1 MKKRIRLHQI
11 SAGMFV
17 QELELAENEPSG
29 MAGGFYISSP
39 ADVDRIMRS
48 HALSVVID
56 TERGRDIG
64 AGLIADNSWDVER
77 YDAYLKC
84 KREFRCAF

>member
-39 ADVDRIMRS
+39 ADVDRLMRS
-48 HALSVVID
+48 QRLASSLVATSVPTLSRAI
-56 TERGRDIG
+56 
-64 AGLIADNSWDVER
+64 AGMWNDMMR
-77 YDAYLKC
+77 T
-84 KREFRCAF
+84 